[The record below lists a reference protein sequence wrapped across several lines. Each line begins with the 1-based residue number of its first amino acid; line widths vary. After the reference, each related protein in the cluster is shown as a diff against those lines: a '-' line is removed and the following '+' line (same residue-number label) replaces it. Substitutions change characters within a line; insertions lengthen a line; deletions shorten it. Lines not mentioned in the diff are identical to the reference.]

1 MIPLSF
7 DERYNRLFDCKS
19 KFPSSKKSSKVIHE
33 CPKASIFI

>member
-19 KFPSSKKSSKVIHE
+19 KFPSSKKSSKVIHAND
-33 CPKASIFI
+33 KSYYI